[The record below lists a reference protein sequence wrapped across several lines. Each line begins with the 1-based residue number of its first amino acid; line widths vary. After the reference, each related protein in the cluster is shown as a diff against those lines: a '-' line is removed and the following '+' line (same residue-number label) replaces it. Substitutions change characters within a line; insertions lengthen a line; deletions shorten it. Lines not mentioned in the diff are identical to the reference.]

1 LQAGCGDA
9 QDGSMALPETRFARN
24 GDIHLAFQAVGSG
37 PIDLLLIDTWVHHV
51 EAVWE
56 FPDFARLLRRLG
68 SFGRLIH
75 FDRRGTGL
83 SDPVPLDRLPDLETQ
98 VEDVVAVLDAAGS
111 NEAAVIG
118 LNDGTLFAMLL
129 AVAHPERCASL
140 VLFTPTAAH
149 THAGGMP
156 MEQVDAVLEQIRSDA
171 EEGRSG
177 VEILAPSRAQDER
190 FSQQL
195 ARLQRNSVAPGA
207 MAHYYRQTMEADIRD
222 VVPQIGT
229 RTLLL
234 NRSGNRIVSAELTRD
249 VASLIPDSRFV
260 ELPGT
265 DHLAFSEGVDALA
278 DEIEEFLTGSRTGAD
293 PDRVLTTLLFTDIV
307 DSTTLAAEMGDRR
320 WRDVLDQH
328 HVLVRAELD
337 RFKGREVSTTG
348 DGFFAV
354 FDGPARAVRCSSAIV
369 AALSA
374 LDLRIRAGIH
384 TGEVEVRGEDL
395 GGLTVHIGAR
405 IASLAPVDGVLV
417 SSTVK
422 DLLAGSD
429 IGFEDAGEHEL
440 KGVPGR
446 WRLYLVAT

>member
-1 LQAGCGDA
+1 
-9 QDGSMALPETRFARN
+9 MELPETRFARN
-24 GDIHLAFQAVGSG
+24 GDIHLAYQTVGSG
-37 PIDLLLIDTWVHHV
+37 PLDLLLVDTWVHHV
-51 EAVWE
+51 EAVWNV
-56 FPDFARLLRRLG
+56 PDFARFLRRIG

-98 VEDVVAVLDAAGS
+98 VEDAVAVLDAAS
-111 NEAAVIG
+111 SDEAAVIG
-118 LNDGTLFAMLL
+118 LNDGTLIAMLL
-129 AVAHPERCASL
+129 AVAYPQRCGSL

-156 MEQVDAVLEQIRSDA
+156 MEEVDAVLEQIRSDA

-195 ARLQRNSVAPGA
+195 ARLQRNSVRPGA
-207 MAHYYRQTMEADIRD
+207 MAHYYRQTMQADIRD
-222 VVPQIGT
+222 VVPLIRT

-234 NRSGNRIVSAELTRD
+234 NRSGNRIVTAELTRD
-249 VASLIPDSRFV
+249 VASLIPDSKFV

-265 DHLAFSEGVDALA
+265 DHLAFSEDIDALA
-278 DEIEEFLTGSRTGAD
+278 DEIEEFLTGARTGAD
-293 PDRVLTTLLFTDIV
+293 PDRVLTTILFTDIV

-328 HVLVRAELD
+328 HALVRAELD

-354 FDGPARAVRCSSAIV
+354 FDGPARAVRCASAIMGSV
-369 AALSA
+369 SA
-374 LDLRIRAGIH
+374 LDLQIRAGIH

-405 IASLAPVDGVLV
+405 IAALAPADNVLV

-422 DLLAGSD
+422 DLLAGSGM
-429 IGFEDAGEHEL
+429 GFEDAGEHEL
-440 KGVPGR
+440 KGVPDR
-446 WRLYLVAT
+446 WHLYRVTTDRT

>member
-1 LQAGCGDA
+1 
-9 QDGSMALPETRFARN
+9 MPETHFARN
-24 GDIHLAFQAVGSG
+24 GEVHLAYQTVGSG
-37 PIDLLLIDTWVHHV
+37 EVDLLLVDTWVHHV
-51 EAVWE
+51 EAVWDH
-56 FPDFARLLRRLG
+56 PDLARFLRRLS

-98 VEDVVAVLDAAGS
+98 VQDALAVLDAAGS
-111 NEAAVIG
+111 EEAAVIG
-118 LNDGTLFAMLL
+118 LNDGTLIAMLL
-129 AVAHPERCASL
+129 AAGFPQRCRSL

-156 MEQVDAVLEQIRSDA
+156 MEVIDAVLEQIRSDA

-177 VEILAPSRAQDER
+177 VEMLAPSRAGDER

-195 ARLQRNSVAPGA
+195 ARLQRNSVRPGA

-222 VVPQIGT
+222 VLPTIQT
-229 RTLLL
+229 PALLL
-234 NRSGNRIVSAELTRD
+234 NRSDNRIVAVELTRD
-249 VASLIPDSRFV
+249 ASSLIPGSKLV

-265 DHLAFSEGVDALA
+265 DHLAFSEGIDALL
-278 DEIEEFLTGSRTGAD
+278 DEIEEFITGSRTGAD

-307 DSTTLAAEMGDRR
+307 GSTTLAAEIGDRR

-328 HVLVRAELD
+328 HELVRVELE
-337 RFKGREVSTTG
+337 RFKGREVATTG

-354 FDGPARAVRCSSAIV
+354 FDGPAQAVRCASAIMETV
-369 AALSA
+369 SS
-374 LDLRIRAGIH
+374 LDLRLHAGIH

-405 IASLAPVDGVLV
+405 IAALAAAGEVLV

-422 DLLAGSD
+422 DLLAGSS
-429 IGFEDAGEHEL
+429 FRMEDRGDHEL
-440 KGVPGR
+440 KGVPDR
-446 WRLYLVAT
+446 WRVYRVVV

>member
-1 LQAGCGDA
+1 
-9 QDGSMALPETRFARN
+9 MALPETRFARN
-24 GDIHLAFQAVGSG
+24 GDIHLAYRTVGSG
-37 PIDLLLIDTWVHHV
+37 PPDLLLIDTWVHHV
-51 EAVWE
+51 EAVWD

-129 AVAHPERCASL
+129 AVAHPGRCASL

-222 VVPQIGT
+222 VVPRIGT

-234 NRSGNRIVSAELTRD
+234 NRSGNLIVSADLTRD

-328 HVLVRAELD
+328 HALVRAELD
-337 RFKGREVSTTG
+337 RFTGREVSTTG

-354 FDGPARAVRCSSAIV
+354 FDGPARAVRCSSAIM

-405 IASLAPVDGVLV
+405 IASLAPADGVLV

-422 DLLAGSD
+422 ELLAGSD

-446 WRLYLVAT
+446 WRLYRVAT

>member
-1 LQAGCGDA
+1 
-9 QDGSMALPETRFARN
+9 MELPETRFARN
-24 GDIHLAFQAVGSG
+24 GDVHLAYQTVGSG
-37 PIDLLLIDTWVHHV
+37 PLDLLLIDTWVHHV
-51 EAVWE
+51 EAVWDV
-56 FPDFARLLRRLG
+56 PDFARFLRRIG

-83 SDPVPLDRLPDLETQ
+83 SDAVPLDRLPDLETQ
-98 VEDVVAVLDAAGS
+98 VEDAVAVLDAAGS
-111 NEAAVIG
+111 DEAVVIG
-118 LNDGTLFAMLL
+118 LNDGTLIAMLL
-129 AVAHPERCASL
+129 AVAYPERFGSL

-149 THAGGMP
+149 THAAGMP
-156 MEQVDAVLEQIRSDA
+156 MEDIDAVLEQIRSDA

-177 VEILAPSRAQDER
+177 VEILAPSRANDER

-195 ARLQRNSVAPGA
+195 ARLQRNSVRPSAF
-207 MAHYYRQTMEADIRD
+207 AHYYRQTMQADIRD
-222 VVPQIGT
+222 VVPRIRV

-234 NRSGNRIVSAELTRD
+234 NRSGNRIVTAELTRD
-249 VASLIPDSRFV
+249 VASLIPDSTYV

-265 DHLAFSEGVDALA
+265 DHLAFSEDIDALV

-307 DSTTLAAEMGDRR
+307 DSTRLAAEMGDRR

-328 HVLVRAELD
+328 HARVRAELE

-354 FDGPARAVRCSSAIV
+354 FDGPARAVRCASAIMASV
-369 AALSA
+369 SA
-374 LDLRIRAGIH
+374 LDLQIRAGIH

-405 IASLAPVDGVLV
+405 IAALAPADDVLV

-422 DLLAGSD
+422 DLLAGSGM
-429 IGFEDAGEHEL
+429 GFEDAGEHEL
-440 KGVPGR
+440 KGVPNR
-446 WRLYLVAT
+446 WHLYRLTSDRT